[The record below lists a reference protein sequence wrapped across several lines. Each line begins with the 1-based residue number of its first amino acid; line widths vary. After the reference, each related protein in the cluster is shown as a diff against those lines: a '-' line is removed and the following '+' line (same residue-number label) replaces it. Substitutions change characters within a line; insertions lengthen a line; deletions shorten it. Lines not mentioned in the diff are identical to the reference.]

1 MKKNKSACFFGKEK
15 RVKWCQMMHLTL
27 LLMLCL
33 NLTLSAK
40 VFAQAEK
47 CSVRKD
53 NVTVKE
59 VFEAVMQQTGYHFF
73 YNNEFDVNRLISIHI
88 KNGTIEEVLRRVLEG
103 QAYSYK
109 LVDNYVIIKK
119 KTEQLVPPSQQ
130 TRPIRGV
137 VKDTEGLPLPG
148 VSVMVKG
155 ETIGVAT
162 DIDGKFNLVVP
173 DSGAVLRFSFIGKKT
188 QEVVVQ
194 HETYFDITLEDDEKM
209 LGEVVCTGVQT
220 ISRERA
226 TGAFEILSADAL
238 NKTLTPDVISRF
250 QGKIAGVQV
259 DQHNKLTIRGRGSI
273 HSDTEPLIVVD
284 GFPIEGGLQSVNPD
298 DISSMTVLKDA
309 AAASIWG
316 VRAGNG
322 VIVITTKSGEK
333 KEKPA
338 LDVSY
343 FLTVNS
349 KPKMKDLHL
358 ASSADAIDLQLEQ
371 IQKGYWDP
379 YYMEVPLEGTTA
391 LQEAYYAAYLRT
403 DRRGGYEDILKDA
416 EFQKEIAKL
425 KSYDF
430 AGQYEKMLLRK
441 AVGNRVNISLR
452 GGSERSDYYL
462 SGVYNRQLMEYVGD
476 KNSELLINFKH
487 NYRLLDRLTFSTAVN
502 VQYQETENNGIPE
515 FYAIAEQPYQRL
527 VDEQGNRVQSYAFPK
542 AIAQEKEQLGYL
554 SYSHNLL
561 DDRDVNDNTT
571 HVFSTRLQGALKLNL
586 TEGLNAETRF
596 QYERGYTNHEIY
608 DVVAK
613 YSTRKEINDLTLVNS
628 DGSLNRQIPLGDIY
642 HQNRTDYM
650 AWTWRSQLTL
660 NREWNDQHSVAA
672 VLGYEMRKYG
682 SRFRNQRL
690 YGYDRVALTYIPI
703 NESDLV
709 NNRLDSWDLYGMLMQ
724 GDRSL
729 LNAFGESDNRDI
741 SVYMNGSYTFSNRY
755 TFSASGRID
764 QSNLFGNDSDYKYN
778 FIWSTGLSWRVS
790 EEEFIQADWINQL
803 LLRVTYG
810 IGGNINKNFYP
821 VLMGRKGVWSGSGL
835 PYIRLTNPANKDLT
849 WEKTTTF
856 NAGLDFSFCSYRISG
871 SLDYYHKKSTDLL
884 GTVSL
889 DPTNGFA
896 SATKNFASML
906 NQGFELSVNV
916 EAVRTKDF
924 TWDLNFNVSYNKNR
938 VEKIEVAGNAE
949 EDYLISEAAGVVVKG
964 KPLNRLYAYRY
975 AGLDDQGEVMLW
987 QQGKKV
993 HFSEYEQN
1001 PDDLAFMGSTEAPWY
1016 GGISTGLTYKGITL
1030 AASATYKFGHKFRLP
1045 VASPSVSWWPMD
1057 NIRDRWK
1064 QAGDVTDVPVLTRD
1078 WKTQSIMEKYYTY
1091 SDIHVRNASWV
1102 RLNELSL
1109 GYQVPGEML
1118 KKLPVKGLSVQFQV
1132 RNVCQWTAN
1141 KEHVDPESIP
1151 PLVSNLYVYSGYSFP
1166 QPRSFILGVKLTF

>member
-1 MKKNKSACFFGKEK
+1 MKKNKSDCFFCKEK
-15 RVKWCQMMHLTL
+15 LGKLNQIMRLTIL
-27 LLMLCL
+27 MMLCL
-33 NLTLSAK
+33 NLTLSAE
-40 VFAQAEK
+40 VFSQAEK
-47 CSVRKD
+47 FSVRKN

-59 VFEAVMQQTGYHFF
+59 VFEAVMEQTGYHFF
-73 YNNEFDVNRLISIHI
+73 YNNEFDVNRLISIDM
-88 KNGTIEEVLRRVLEG
+88 KNGNIDEVLRKVLEG

-119 KTEQLVPPSQQ
+119 KTELLAPQPKQ
-130 TRPIRGV
+130 TRSINGV
-137 VKDTEGLPLPG
+137 VKDNEGIPLPG
-148 VSVMVKG
+148 VSVALAG
-155 ETIGVAT
+155 TTTGVAT
-162 DIDGKFNLVVP
+162 DIDGKFNIVVP
-173 DSGAVLRFSFIGKKT
+173 GPGAVLRFSFIGKKT
-188 QEVVVQ
+188 REVVVRD
-194 HETYFDITLEDDEKM
+194 ETYFDITLEDDEKV
-209 LGEVVCTGVQT
+209 LDEVVCTGVQT

-226 TGAFEILSADAL
+226 TGAFEILSGDAL
-238 NKTLTPDVISRF
+238 NKTLTSDVVSRF

-259 DQHNKLTIRGRGSI
+259 DQNNKLTIRGRGSI
-273 HSDTEPLIVVD
+273 HSNTEPLVVVD

-298 DISSMTVLKDA
+298 DISSITVLKDA

-322 VIVITTKSGEK
+322 VIVITTKSGER

-349 KPKMKDLHL
+349 KPEMKDLHL
-358 ASSADAIDLQLEQ
+358 SSSADVIDLQLEQ
-371 IQKGYWDP
+371 IRKGYWEP
-379 YYMEVPLEGTTA
+379 SNMEMPMEGTNA

-403 DRRGGYEDILKDA
+403 GMAGSYEDIVGDA
-416 EFQKEIAKL
+416 QFQKEIGKL
-425 KSYDF
+425 KSNDF

-476 KNSELLINFKH
+476 KSSDLMINFKH
-487 NYRLLDRLTFSTAVN
+487 NYRLVDRLTFSTVVN
-502 VQYQETENNGIPE
+502 VQYQQSENNGIPVLSALE
-515 FYAIAEQPYQRL
+515 GQPYQRL
-527 VDEQGNRVQSYAFPK
+527 VDENGKRVLTYVLPK
-542 AIAQEKEQLGYL
+542 AIAQEKEQAGYL
-554 SYSHNLL
+554 SYGRNLL
-561 DDRDVNDNTT
+561 DDQEVNDNTT
-571 HVFSTRLQGALKLNL
+571 DVFSTRLQGALKLNL
-586 TEGLNAETRF
+586 LEGLDVETRF
-596 QYERGYTNHEIY
+596 QYERGYTNNEVY

-613 YSTRKEINDLTLVNS
+613 YSTRKEINDLTLINK
-628 DGSLNRQIPLGDIY
+628 DGSLNQQIPLGDIY

-660 NREWNDQHSVAA
+660 NREWNDKHNVAA

-682 SRFRNQRL
+682 SRYRNQRL
-690 YGYDRVALTYIPI
+690 YGYDRVALTYIPL

-709 NNRLDSWDLYGMLMQ
+709 NNRLDSWDMYGMLMQ

-729 LNAFGESDNRDI
+729 FNSFGESDNRDV
-741 SVYMNGSYTFSNRY
+741 SVYTNASYTFNNRY

-778 FIWSTGLSWRVS
+778 FIWSTGLSWRLS
-790 EEEFIQADWINQL
+790 EEEFAQADWLDQL

-821 VLMGRKGVWSGSGL
+821 VLMGRKSVWSGSGL

-856 NAGLDFSFCSYRISG
+856 NAGLDFGFWSYRLSG
-871 SLDYYHKKSTDLL
+871 SFDYYHKKSTDLL

-896 SATKNFASML
+896 SATMNFASML
-906 NQGFELSVNV
+906 NQGFELSLNIVP
-916 EAVRTKDF
+916 VRTKNL
-924 TWDLNFNVSYNKNR
+924 TWDLGFNVSYNNNK

-949 EDYLISEAAGVVVKG
+949 EDYLISESAGVVVKE

-975 AGLDDQGEVMLW
+975 AGLNDKGEVMLW
-987 QQGKKV
+987 QDGQKV
-993 HFSEYEQN
+993 HFSEYDQN
-1001 PDDLAFMGSTEAPWY
+1001 PDNLAFMGTTEAPWY

-1030 AASATYKFGHKFRLP
+1030 AANATYKFGHKFRLP
-1045 VASPSVSWWPMD
+1045 VATPNTSIWPID

-1064 QAGDVTDVPVLTRD
+1064 QPGDITNVPALTED
-1078 WKTQSIMEKYYTY
+1078 WKSQSIMGKYYTY
-1091 SDIHVRNASWV
+1091 SDINVRNASWL

-1109 GYQVPGEML
+1109 GYTLPDQML

-1141 KEHVDPESIP
+1141 KEHIDPESIP
-1151 PLVSNLYVYSGYSFP
+1151 PLVNNLYVYSGYSFP